1 MDDGND
7 QEGDA
12 DSRNI
17 DSHGDSR
24 GTGGT
29 SSLAETRSEEESGK
43 RNRGRGI
50 GMREVGETWIRICW

>member
-12 DSRNI
+12 DSRNL

-24 GTGGT
+24 GIGGT
-29 SSLAETRSEEESGK
+29 SSLAETRSEEEPG
-43 RNRGRGI
+43 
-50 GMREVGETWIRICW
+50 